1 MSMWRFIHKLL
12 MRIAAEKDATH
23 GIGVEAEHEH
33 VVRRLG
39 LRPALNP
46 AGHERHAQIA
56 ASLAKAAELDEVRH
70 DLAVAEEERHGHS
83 SPRLLGI
90 GIVVLLGAEFS
101 AALLALS
108 ALGLTGIELAVLSAA
123 LTAGLV
129 GLTGR
134 VVEAAPAADALPD
147 TPPSMRFRLLAGLY
161 LLVVLALAVTRSAT
175 VEADVEGNGVV
186 RFAFG
191 AVLLIL
197 TVGPAW
203 LLERWLRLRRPAAA
217 IASRIRELKVREKR
231 LAREVARA
239 EAFTASLAEAG
250 QAFDE
255 AAEQLRAEYRSAY
268 RLARA
273 ETPESLTPS
282 RRRKS

>member
-1 MSMWRFIHKLL
+1 MWRFMHKLL
-12 MRIAAEKDATH
+12 MRLAAEKDATH
-23 GIGVEAEHEH
+23 GIGPEAESDH

-39 LRPALNP
+39 VRPVLNT
-46 AGHERHAQIA
+46 ATHERHAQVA

-70 DLAVAEEERHGHS
+70 DLAVAEEERRVQP
-83 SPRLLGI
+83 SPRLLGF
-90 GIVVLLGAEFS
+90 GIALLLGAEFF
-101 AALLALS
+101 AAMLLLS
-108 ALGLTGIELAVLSAA
+108 GLGLTGIELAILSAA

-134 VVEAAPAADALPD
+134 VVEAAPTADAAPD
-147 TPPSMRFRLLAGLY
+147 TPPSARFRLLVGLY
-161 LLVVLALAVTRSAT
+161 LLVVVALAITRSAT

-191 AVLLIL
+191 AVLLVL

-217 IASRIRELKVREKR
+217 IADRIRELKTRGRR

-239 EAFTASLAEAG
+239 EAFTARMAEAG

-255 AAEQLRAEYRSAY
+255 TAEQLRAEYRSTH
-268 RLARA
+268 RLTRSRGS
-273 ETPESLTPS
+273 ESLTPS
-282 RRRKS
+282 RRRKP